1 MLAGRGFFCSF
12 GDMYQRLD
20 CVALRTIKHSDRSS
34 ILVAYSRQ
42 MGRVGLLIAAGK
54 GAAASRVRAL
64 TMPMA
69 SFECVASVTP
79 GRELFHIRDVRPDD
93 GVAPGYGTLDPVRS
107 AVGFFMADFLSAV
120 LREPMAD
127 EPLFGGV
134 REIARCIAGRESR
147 GLANVHI
154 AALASLTVPL
164 GIEPDV
170 STWRRGRFLDLREG
184 RFTVSPPSA
193 HSDYLDQCGSHIAWL
208 LSRMTLRNARF
219 YRFSRDERNEI
230 LRELLR
236 YYTLHGYKV
245 GNLVS
250 VDILRDL
257 F

>member
-1 MLAGRGFFCSF
+1 
-12 GDMYQRLD
+12 MYQQLD
-20 CVALRTIKHSDRSS
+20 CVALRTIRHSDRSS

-42 MGRVGLLIAAGK
+42 MGRVGLLVPAGK
-54 GAAASRVRAL
+54 GASASRMRAL

-69 SFECVASVTP
+69 AFECVASVTP

-93 GVAPGYGTLDPVRS
+93 ATRAGGCGGDAVRS

-127 EPLFGGV
+127 EPLFERV
-134 REIARCIAGRESR
+134 REIARRLWESDRR

-154 AALASLTVPL
+154 AGVASLTVPL

-170 STWRRGRFLDLREG
+170 ETWRPGRFLDMREG
-184 RFTVSPPSA
+184 RFTTSPPST
-193 HSDYLDQCGSHIAWL
+193 HTDYLSQPDSRMAWL
-208 LSRMTLRNARF
+208 LTRMTLRNARF

-230 LRELLR
+230 LRGLLR

>member
-184 RFTVSPPSA
+184 RFTVSPPAA
-193 HSDYLDQCGSHIAWL
+193 HSDYLDQRGSHIAWL